1 MLSQVEAP
9 IKVDHSITQ
18 TSKSNCKSV
27 AATRIIKSNAVL
39 TSEESIKPLPMQA
52 VPYTNVL
59 SNQMMF

>member
-1 MLSQVEAP
+1 MLSQVEIA
-9 IKVDHSITQ
+9 IKADHSITQ

-27 AATRIIKSNAVL
+27 AATGNYQSNAVP

-59 SNQMMF
+59 PNKIVL